1 MLAKSAGK
9 HSEFFLASWSAFFKR
24 DFLNNLQSYSFN
36 FFCLIF
42 VQGVFITQY
51 KLWGGEK
58 LGDNFVFEA
67 LEAQH
72 FFTYFQ
78 KKLRKFHCFL
88 RKFDFPKSF
97 CYVIFFISFLRMK
110 NHSSAQ
116 FFDSFS
122 KKPNFFFFKFV
133 NTPGLFSCFCLHCSA
148 VCLRSTSHHF
158 YFFSC

>member
-24 DFLNNLQSYSFN
+24 DFFEQSLELLLQF
-36 FFCLIF
+36 FFCLNF

-88 RKFDFPKSF
+88 RKFDFPKRF
-97 CYVIFFISFLRMK
+97 CYVIFFISF
-110 NHSSAQ
+110 
-116 FFDSFS
+116 
-122 KKPNFFFFKFV
+122 
-133 NTPGLFSCFCLHCSA
+133 
-148 VCLRSTSHHF
+148 F
-158 YFFSC
+158 YV

>member
-9 HSEFFLASWSAFFKR
+9 HSEFFFGQLVSVFQAGFFWTIFR
-24 DFLNNLQSYSFN
+24 ATPSI
-36 FFCLIF
+36 FFCLNF

-78 KKLRKFHCFL
+78 KKLRKFRWFL

-97 CYVIFFISFLRMK
+97 LLRNIFHIFFYVWKITAQHNFLILFQR
-110 NHSSAQ
+110 SQ
-116 FFDSFS
+116 T
-122 KKPNFFFFKFV
+122 FFFS
-133 NTPGLFSCFCLHCSA
+133 NS
-148 VCLRSTSHHF
+148 
-158 YFFSC
+158 